1 MKFTLSWLKSHL
13 TTEADAAAV
22 AEAMTMAGLEV
33 EDVHDPIATLA
44 PFTVARIVSA
54 EQHPNADRLRVCQV
68 ETVDGM
74 KEIVCGAPN
83 ARAGLTTIYAPIG
96 AYVPGLGVTL
106 VEKPVRGVVS
116 NGMLCS
122 ASELEQPGDSDGIL
136 DLPDQLQVGTPAAA
150 VFGAEPVIDF
160 EVTPNRP
167 DWLGVAGIARDL
179 AATGLG
185 TLIDYE
191 IATVRGGFSCP
202 ITVRIEA
209 SELCPIFAGRLI
221 RGVKNG
227 PSPDWLQ
234 RRLSAIGLRSIN
246 RLVDV
251 TNLIAYDR
259 ARPLH
264 VYDAAKLVGTEIVVR
279 GGQMVDGI
287 TQVER
292 RLTYES
298 MFELGLEHSRE
309 HLIALDGKTY
319 ALGTEMCVIADAAG
333 ERPIGLGGVM
343 GGESTGCSDDTTDV
357 FLESAWF
364 DPITTAQTGR
374 TLTISSDAQYRF
386 ARGVDTASVVP
397 GLELA
402 TRLILDLC
410 GGEPSD
416 VIVAGQAP
424 ALPAPVA
431 FDPAR
436 VERLTGL
443 TLSDDRIAE
452 ILTALGFEI
461 ARGVPWTVTPPSWR
475 RDVEGAADLIEEVAR
490 IEGYGALPSTPLPNQ
505 GAPSRGVLNA
515 RQARVRLARRALAAM
530 GYAEAVTWS
539 FTKQSTAALFGGGD
553 DRLLVEN
560 PIASDLDCMRPSAL
574 PNLIQA
580 AARNAARGHAD
591 AALFEIGPIYL
602 DDQPNGQ
609 RTVIAGLIAPHAARH
624 WSGNG
629 EDGLF
634 GLKGDL
640 MTLLGQLGAPMASLQ
655 LVQGQNR
662 DWWHPGRSAR
672 LQLGPK
678 TVIAEFGALHPRVL
692 KALDADGPQDASM
705 LAFEIVLDAVPEP
718 RGTKAKTRG
727 PALLA
732 NLMSLSRD
740 FAFVVEDG
748 KAAGDLVRAVAGA
761 DKALI
766 TDVRVF
772 DLYRGQGVAEGH
784 ASVGLEVMIQPRDAT
799 LTEAEIEA
807 LSAKIVA
814 AAAKTGAVLRG

>member
-1 MKFTLSWLKSHL
+1 MKFTLSWLKDHL
-13 TTEADAAAV
+13 ETDAEVAAV
-22 AEAMTMAGLEV
+22 ADAMTMAGLEV
-33 EDVHDPIATLA
+33 EDVHDPIAALA

-68 ETVDGM
+68 DTVDGP

-116 NGMLCS
+116 HGMLCS
-122 ASELEQPGDSDGIL
+122 AAELELAGDSDGIL
-136 DLPDQLQVGTPAAA
+136 ELADDLTVGTPAAG

-179 AATGLG
+179 AAAGLG
-185 TLIDYE
+185 QLKTPSVQPVPG
-191 IATVRGGFSCP
+191 AFPSP
-202 ITVRIEA
+202 ISVRIEA
-209 SELCPIFAGRLI
+209 PEMCPVFAGRLI

-227 PSPDWLQ
+227 PSPEWLQ
-234 RRLSAIGLRSIN
+234 RRLTAIGLRSIN

-251 TNLIAYDR
+251 TNLVAYDR
-259 ARPLH
+259 CRPLH
-264 VYDAAKLVGTEIVVR
+264 VYDAAKLVGNEIVVR
-279 GGQMVDGI
+279 GGQISRDTG
-287 TQVER
+287 
-292 RLTYES
+292 
-298 MFELGLEHSRE
+298 EHE

-319 ALGTEMCVIADAAG
+319 AVDPAMSVIADAGG

-343 GGESTGCSDDTTDV
+343 GGESTGCSDDTVDV
-357 FLESAWF
+357 FVECAWF
-364 DPITTAQTGR
+364 DPLVTAQTGR
-374 TLTISSDAQYRF
+374 TLSLNSDAQYRF
-386 ARGVDTASVVP
+386 ARGVDPDFVVP

-410 GGEPSD
+410 GGEPSEI
-416 VIVAGQAP
+416 VVAGQAP
-424 ALPAPVA
+424 ASPAAFA

-436 VERLTGL
+436 VGSLTGL
-443 TLSDDRIAE
+443 SLDDDRIAE
-452 ILTALGFEI
+452 ILTRLGFEV
-461 ARGVPWTVTPPSWR
+461 ARGTPWTVTPPSWR
-475 RDVEGAADLIEEVAR
+475 RDVEGPADLVEEVAR
-490 IEGYGALPSTPLPNQ
+490 IEGYDALPATPLPDL
-505 GAPSRGVLNA
+505 GAPSRGVLNP

-539 FTKQSTAALFGGGD
+539 FTRQSTAALFGGGGD
-553 DRLLVEN
+553 ALRVEN
-560 PIASDLDCMRPSAL
+560 PIAADLDCMRPSAL

-602 DDQPNGQ
+602 DDSPTGQ
-609 RTVIAGLIAPHAARH
+609 RTVITGLIAPRATRH
-624 WSGNG
+624 WGAAP
-629 EDGLF
+629 EDALF

-640 MTLLGQLGAPMASLQ
+640 MALLEALGAPTASLQ

-678 TVIAEFGALHPRVL
+678 NIMAEFGALHPRVL
-692 KALDADGPQDASM
+692 KALDADAPM

-718 RGTKAKTRG
+718 RGARSKARG
-727 PALLA
+727 PARLA
-732 NLMSLSRD
+732 NLMPLTRD
-740 FAFVVEDG
+740 FAFVVEDS
-748 KAAGDLVRAVAGA
+748 KAVGDLVRAIAGA

-766 TDVRVF
+766 ADVSVF
-772 DLYRGQGVAEGH
+772 DVYRGAGVPEGMK
-784 ASVGLEVMIQPRDAT
+784 SVALEVTLQPVEAT

-807 LSAKIVA
+807 LSAKVVA
-814 AAAKTGAVLRG
+814 AAGKVGAALRG